1 MHAGL
6 ARSLTTVQVGALVST
21 HMEALAAIPDS
32 LHMDPS
38 LHVAGL
44 AHPWAPLSAYTHS
57 FGATFLPLSGC
68 LALRWKT
75 ESFSQ

>member
-6 ARSLTTVQVGALVST
+6 ALSLTTVQVVALVFTHLPFLFPST
-21 HMEALAAIPDS
+21 WT
-32 LHMDPS
+32 LHMD
-38 LHVAGL
+38 GL
-44 AHPWAPLSAYTHS
+44 AHPWAPLSAYIHS

-68 LALRWKT
+68 LALRWQI